1 MLDAKKIKDV
11 VEKNRNYL
19 EISTRVNM
27 ENMVM
32 LVADLFK
39 ADGNDDMY
47 KQTIALYDKLENMDT
62 DEFVNEHIW

>member
-11 VEKNRNYL
+11 VEKNRKYL
-19 EISTRVNM
+19 EITTRVNM

-39 ADGNDDMY
+39 ADGNEYMY
-47 KQTIALYDKLENMDT
+47 RQTVALYDKLENMDT

>member
-1 MLDAKKIKDV
+1 MLDAKKIKNV
-11 VEKNRNYL
+11 IEKNRKYL

-39 ADGNDDMY
+39 ADGNEDMY
-47 KQTIALYDKLENMDT
+47 SQTVALYDKLENMDT